1 MLSIRPGYQE
11 SMGHLALQ
19 RVWHSPQSAGES
31 PFSGEPEG
39 EDNKRDSELSQNIR
53 PNREPMQRA

>member
-1 MLSIRPGYQE
+1 
-11 SMGHLALQ
+11 MGHLALQ